1 MEKITIKKY
10 SQEEITK
17 ASKAA
22 FDDFTK
28 QLDKQECEILKIL
41 IKTYNLNFNK
51 RQEQIS
57 TVNLNISA
65 RFNDIKF
72 LIELGYLQ

>member
-10 SQEEITK
+10 SQDEITK

-41 IKTYNLNFNK
+41 IKSYNLNINK

>member
-1 MEKITIKKY
+1 MENITIKKY